1 MIKMRVNTNTSSAC
15 DECGTKYKDT
25 LEMYDLVLCGTQ
37 YTLCKDCVEV
47 LFRKT
52 LRADCMYNAKLKRP
66 EDLKKAER
74 IKARRRVQ

>member
-1 MIKMRVNTNTSSAC
+1 MIKMRVNTNTNSAC
-15 DECGTKYKDT
+15 DECGTKYNDT

-66 EDLKKAER
+66 EDLKR
-74 IKARRRVQ
+74 IRRSKKSKGEA